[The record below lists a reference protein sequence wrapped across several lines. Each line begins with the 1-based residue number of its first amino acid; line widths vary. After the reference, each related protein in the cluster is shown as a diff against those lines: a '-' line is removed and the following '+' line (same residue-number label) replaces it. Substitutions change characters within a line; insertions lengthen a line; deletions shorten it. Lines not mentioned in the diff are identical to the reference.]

1 MDRPTA
7 HGRFPR
13 GGARKAGGADGVRD
27 STLFRRLLGQTR
39 PHWLAIGGLLVLG
52 LLAAPLALLTPVPL
66 RIVVDSAIGH
76 APLPGFLEPFVPAAF
91 QHSRGSILAF
101 AAVLV
106 VVLALLTQ
114 LQMLLTTLL
123 RTWTAERLVQGF
135 RARLFQ
141 HVQQLSLLYHDAK
154 GSSDAVYR
162 IQQDAIAIQDIAVD
176 GLIPA
181 VSATVTLVSMFVV
194 MMRLDWQ
201 LALVAL
207 GVTPIVFVLARIYR
221 MRLRRRSREVK
232 KLETEALGVV
242 YEVLTALRVVKAFGQ
257 EERESDRFV
266 TTSMRGVRE
275 RVRLAVAQGRL
286 QLWVGLATAAGTAAL
301 LWLGASHV
309 LSGRLTLGELLLVM
323 SYLGQLYEPLK
334 TTARKVA
341 SLQGQLASLERAFAL
356 LDLERDVR
364 ESPHARRLLRARG
377 EIAFENVS
385 FEYEPGRPV
394 LRDLTLTIPAGT
406 RVGLAGRTGVGK
418 STMLHL
424 LSRFFDP
431 KSGRI
436 LLDGVDLRAYR
447 VADLRGQFAIV
458 LQEPMLFS
466 TSIGDNI
473 AYARPLASREEVI
486 EAARAAN
493 AHEFIQS
500 LPAGYDTLVGE
511 RGMRLSGGER
521 QRIALARAFLKDAPL
536 LLLDEPTSAVDTRTE
551 AGILEALER
560 LMRGRTS
567 FMVAHR
573 LGTLRTCDLLIH
585 FDDTGH
591 ARVSPGGPGMEP
603 PAPPLGLV
611 ASPAKPSGPD
621 GEPDPAGRGDT
632 PEAHAGR

>member
-1 MDRPTA
+1 
-7 HGRFPR
+7 
-13 GGARKAGGADGVRD
+13 VRD
-27 STLFRRLLGQTR
+27 STLFKRLLEQTR
-39 PHWLAIGGLLVLG
+39 PHWLAIGGLFLLG
-52 LLAAPLALLTPVPL
+52 LLAAPLTLLVPVPL
-66 RIVVDSAIGH
+66 RIVVDSVIGH
-76 APLPGFLEPFVPAAF
+76 APLPAFLDPFVPAVAR
-91 QHSRGSILAF
+91 HSRGSILAF
-101 AAVLV
+101 AAALV
-106 VVLALLTQ
+106 VVTALLAQ
-114 LQMLLTTLL
+114 LQALLMTLL

-135 RARLFQ
+135 RARLFE
-141 HVQQLSLLYHDAK
+141 HVQRVSLLYHDAK

-162 IQQDAIAIQDIAVD
+162 IQQDAVAIQDIAID
-176 GLIPA
+176 GVIPA

-207 GVTPIVFVLARIYR
+207 GVTPVVFVLARIYR

-232 KLETEALGVV
+232 KLESEALSVV

-257 EERESDRFV
+257 EKRELDRFA

-275 RVRLAVAQGRL
+275 RVKLAVAQGRL
-286 QLWVGLATAAGTAAL
+286 QLWVGLATAAGTASL

-309 LSGRLTLGELLLVM
+309 LEGRLSLGELLLVM

-341 SLQGQLASLERAFAL
+341 SLQAQLASAERAFAL
-356 LDLERDVR
+356 LDIEPDVNER
-364 ESPHARRLLRARG
+364 PHALRLLRARG
-377 EIAFENVS
+377 KIEFENVS
-385 FEYEPGRPV
+385 FEYESGRAI
-394 LRDLTLTIPAGT
+394 LRDLTLSIPAGT

-431 KSGRI
+431 NAGRI
-436 LLDGVDLRAYR
+436 LLDGIDLRAYR

-473 AYARPLASREEVI
+473 AYGRPSATRDEVV

-493 AHEFIQS
+493 AHEFIS
-500 LPAGYDTLVGE
+500 RLPQGYDTLVGE

-536 LLLDEPTSAVDTRTE
+536 LLLDEPTSSVDTRTE

-573 LGTLRTCDLLIH
+573 LGTLRTCDLLIQ
-585 FDDTGH
+585 FDDNGR
-591 ARVSPGGPGMEP
+591 ARVTPHAPGMELP
-603 PAPPLGLV
+603 PPPLGLV
-611 ASPAKPSGPD
+611 VPPSDPPGPD
-621 GEPDPAGRGDT
+621 GSPRPTGSGDA
-632 PEAHAGR
+632 PEASAGG

>member
-1 MDRPTA
+1 
-7 HGRFPR
+7 
-13 GGARKAGGADGVRD
+13 VRD
-27 STLFRRLLGQTR
+27 STLFKRLLEQTR
-39 PHWLAIGGLLVLG
+39 PQWFAIGGLFLLG
-52 LLAAPLALLTPVPL
+52 LLAAPLTLLVPVPL
-66 RIVVDSAIGH
+66 RIVVDSVIGH
-76 APLPGFLEPFVPAAF
+76 APLPAFLAPFVPAAF
-91 QHSRGSILAF
+91 LHSRSSILAF

-106 VVLALLTQ
+106 VVTALLTQ
-114 LQMLLTTLL
+114 LQALLTTLL

-135 RARLFQ
+135 RARLFE
-141 HVQQLSLLYHDAK
+141 HVQRVSLLYHDAK

-162 IQQDAIAIQDIAVD
+162 IQQDAVAIQDIAID
-176 GLIPA
+176 GVIPA

-232 KLETEALGVV
+232 KLEAEALSVV

-257 EERESDRFV
+257 EKRELDRFA

-275 RVRLAVAQGRL
+275 RVKLAVAQGRL
-286 QLWVGLATAAGTAAL
+286 QLWVGLATAAGTAGL

-309 LSGRLTLGELLLVM
+309 LEGRLTLGELLLVM

-341 SLQGQLASLERAFAL
+341 SLQAQLASLERAFAV
-356 LDLERDVR
+356 LDLEPDVH
-364 ESPHARRLLRARG
+364 EHPHALRLLRARG
-377 EIAFENVS
+377 EIEFDNVS
-385 FEYEPGRPV
+385 FEYEPGRAI
-394 LRDLTLTIPAGT
+394 LRDLTLSIPAGT
-406 RVGLAGRTGVGK
+406 HVGLAGRTGVGK

-431 KSGRI
+431 NAGRI
-436 LLDGVDLRAYR
+436 LLDGIDLRAYR

-473 AYARPLASREEVI
+473 AYARPSATRDEVI

-493 AHEFIQS
+493 AHEFIAKQ
-500 LPAGYDTLVGE
+500 PQGYDTLVGE

-536 LLLDEPTSAVDTRTE
+536 LLLDEPTSSVDTRTE

-560 LMRGRTS
+560 LKRGRTS

-573 LGTLRTCDLLIH
+573 LGTLRTCDLLIQV
-585 FDDTGH
+585 DDTGR
-591 ARVSPGGPGMEP
+591 ARVTPHAPGMELP
-603 PAPPLGLV
+603 PPPLGLV
-611 ASPAKPSGPD
+611 VPPSGPPGPD
-621 GEPDPAGRGDT
+621 GSPRPTGSGDA
-632 PEAHAGR
+632 PEASAGG

>member
-1 MDRPTA
+1 
-7 HGRFPR
+7 
-13 GGARKAGGADGVRD
+13 VRD
-27 STLFRRLLGQTR
+27 STLFKRLLEQTR
-39 PHWLAIGGLLVLG
+39 SHWLAIGGLFLLG
-52 LLAAPLALLTPVPL
+52 LLAAPLTLLVPVPL
-66 RIVVDSAIGH
+66 RIVVDSVIGH
-76 APLPGFLEPFVPAAF
+76 APLPAFLAPFVPAAF
-91 QHSRGSILAF
+91 LHSRSSILAF

-106 VVLALLTQ
+106 VVTALLTQ
-114 LQMLLTTLL
+114 LQALLTTLL

-135 RARLFQ
+135 RARLFE
-141 HVQQLSLLYHDAK
+141 HVQRVSLLYHDAK

-162 IQQDAIAIQDIAVD
+162 IQQDAVAIQDIAID
-176 GLIPA
+176 GVIPA

-232 KLETEALGVV
+232 KLEAEALSVV

-257 EERESDRFV
+257 EKRELDRFA

-275 RVRLAVAQGRL
+275 RVKLAVAQGRL
-286 QLWVGLATAAGTAAL
+286 QLWVGLATAAGTASL

-309 LSGRLTLGELLLVM
+309 LEGRLTLGELLLVM

-341 SLQGQLASLERAFAL
+341 SLQAQLASLERAFAL
-356 LDLERDVR
+356 LDLEPDVH
-364 ESPHARRLLRARG
+364 EHPHALRLLRARG
-377 EIAFENVS
+377 EIEFENVS
-385 FEYEPGRPV
+385 FEYEPGRAI
-394 LRDLTLTIPAGT
+394 LRDLTLSIPAGT
-406 RVGLAGRTGVGK
+406 HVGLAGRTGVGK

-431 KSGRI
+431 NAGRI
-436 LLDGVDLRAYR
+436 LLDGIDLRAYR

-473 AYARPLASREEVI
+473 AYARPSATRDEVI

-493 AHEFIQS
+493 AHEFITKQ
-500 LPAGYDTLVGE
+500 PQGYDTLVGE

-536 LLLDEPTSAVDTRTE
+536 LLLDEPTSSVDTRTE

-560 LMRGRTS
+560 LKRGRTS

-573 LGTLRTCDLLIH
+573 LGTLRTCDLLIQV
-585 FDDTGH
+585 DDTGR
-591 ARVSPGGPGMEP
+591 ARVTPHAPGMELP
-603 PAPPLGLV
+603 PPPLGLV
-611 ASPAKPSGPD
+611 VPPSEPPGPGGSPRPTGSGD
-621 GEPDPAGRGDT
+621 A
-632 PEAHAGR
+632 PEASAGG

>member
-1 MDRPTA
+1 
-7 HGRFPR
+7 
-13 GGARKAGGADGVRD
+13 VRD
-27 STLFRRLLGQTR
+27 STLFKRLLEQTR
-39 PHWLAIGGLLVLG
+39 PQWFAIGGLFLLG
-52 LLAAPLALLTPVPL
+52 LLAAPLTLLVPVPL
-66 RIVVDSAIGH
+66 RIVVDSVIGH
-76 APLPGFLEPFVPAAF
+76 SPLPAFLAPFVPAAF
-91 QHSRGSILAF
+91 LRSRSSILAF

-106 VVLALLTQ
+106 VVTALLTQ
-114 LQMLLTTLL
+114 LQALLTTLL

-135 RARLFQ
+135 RARLFE
-141 HVQQLSLLYHDAK
+141 HVQRVSLLYHDAK

-162 IQQDAIAIQDIAVD
+162 IQQDAVAIQDIAID
-176 GLIPA
+176 GVIPA
-181 VSATVTLVSMFVV
+181 VSATVTLASMFVV

-221 MRLRRRSREVK
+221 TRLRRRSREVK
-232 KLETEALGVV
+232 KLEAEALGVV

-257 EERESDRFV
+257 EERELDRFA

-275 RVRLAVAQGRL
+275 RVKLAVAQGRL
-286 QLWVGLATAAGTAAL
+286 QLWVGLATAAGTALL

-309 LSGRLTLGELLLVM
+309 LEGRLTLGELLLVM

-341 SLQGQLASLERAFAL
+341 SLQAQLASLERAFAL
-356 LDLERDVR
+356 LDIEPDVP

-377 EIAFENVS
+377 EIEFENVS
-385 FEYEPGRPV
+385 FEYESGHAI
-394 LRDLTLTIPAGT
+394 LRDLTLSIPAGT
-406 RVGLAGRTGVGK
+406 RVGLAGKTGVGK

-431 KSGRI
+431 KAGRI
-436 LLDGVDLRAYR
+436 LLDGIDLRAYR

-473 AYARPLASREEVI
+473 AYARPSATRDEVV

-493 AHEFIQS
+493 AHEFIAR
-500 LPAGYDTLVGE
+500 LPQGYDTLVGE

-536 LLLDEPTSAVDTRTE
+536 LLLDEPTSSVDTRTE

-573 LGTLRTCDLLIH
+573 LGTLRTCDLLIQ
-585 FDDTGH
+585 FDDAGR
-591 ARVSPGGPGMEP
+591 ARVTPHTSGMELP
-603 PAPPLGLV
+603 PPPLGLV
-611 ASPAKPSGPD
+611 VPPSGPPGPD
-621 GEPDPAGRGDT
+621 GSPRPTGSGDA
-632 PEAHAGR
+632 PEASAGG